1 LETNKKVNKTN
12 FKIKAK
18 GLMPLFFLLV
28 FVACKKE
35 STQIGA
41 GLSGD
46 LDGISSEN
54 VSYQNILTRTVLDDS
69 LSSDNLVTNIL
80 GVIND
85 PIFGYGKASLIVQ
98 PLLTEEGGDFANKNI
113 DSVVLVLNYDIEQV
127 VGFIPKLLRYGDME
141 SELEIEVYQL
151 QDTLENKRHTHRFN
165 PALGSKLGQFTGKFS
180 FDSVSRVIK
189 GEVVKVA
196 PQMSITLDNSF
207 GTTLF
212 NSVSSTTA
220 FNNAIKGLVIVPK
233 SNPLS
238 GEGAIVGI
246 EASNPLTG
254 ITVYYNDSL
263 TKIFP
268 LGSASAKIN
277 LFETTPSSVI
287 ASQMSGTG
295 HFNATYAQSLGGT
308 KIKVDIPELNQIIE
322 RREEIVINEASIK
335 FLVDASSVS
344 SNYPVPSRLLLQIPE
359 TTGGVVGYRS
369 AIFIDAYDRLS
380 NPDFSGL
387 ANYGGDYADGG
398 YTFRFNRYLQQL
410 VKEYIATGVNNFNG
424 FYLSVPTDFPVTP
437 ARTVLNTDNTTG
449 AMKVSITY
457 TKLN

>member
-1 LETNKKVNKTN
+1 VNKN
-12 FKIKAK
+12 NLKIKAK
-18 GLMPLFFLLV
+18 GLMPLFFLLI
-28 FVACKKE
+28 FFGACKKE
-35 STQIGA
+35 STQIGD

-46 LDGISSEN
+46 LTDIYSES

-85 PIFGYGKASLIVQ
+85 PIFGYGKASLIVE
-98 PLLTEEGGDFANKNI
+98 PLLTEEGGDFANKEI
-113 DSVVLVLNYDIEQV
+113 DSVVLVLNYDIDQV

-151 QDTLENKRHTHRFN
+151 LDTLENKRYTHKFK
-165 PALGSKLGQFTGKFS
+165 PTLGAKLGQFTGKFS
-180 FDSVSRVIK
+180 FDSVSRVVD
-189 GEVVKVA
+189 GESIKVA

-212 NSVSSTTA
+212 NNVSSTTA
-220 FNNAIKGLVIVPK
+220 FKNALKGLVLVPK
-233 SNPLS
+233 SNPIS

-246 EASNPLTG
+246 EASNPFSG
-254 ITVYYNDSL
+254 ITVYYDDTL
-263 TKIFP
+263 TKDFP
-268 LGSASAKIN
+268 LGSSSAKIN
-277 LFETTPSSVI
+277 LFETTSSGAI

-295 HFNATYAQSLGGT
+295 HFRTTYAQSLGGT
-308 KIKVDIPELNQIIE
+308 KIKVDIPELDSIIE
-322 RREEIVINEASIK
+322 MGEEIVINEASIN
-335 FLVDASSVS
+335 FIVDASSVT
-344 SNYPVPSRLLLQIPE
+344 SNYPVPSRLLLQIPD
-359 TTGGVVGYRS
+359 TTGGVAGDKS
-369 AIFIDAYDRLS
+369 IIFIDAFDRLN
-380 NPDFSGL
+380 NPNFAGL
-387 ANYGGDYADGG
+387 ANYGGDYSEGK

-410 VKEYIATGVNNFNG
+410 VKEYLATGVNNFNG
-424 FYLSVPTDFPVTP
+424 FYLSVPSDFPVTP

>member
-1 LETNKKVNKTN
+1 VNKNN

-18 GLMPLFFLLV
+18 GLIPLFFLLI
-28 FVACKKE
+28 FFGACKKE
-35 STQIGA
+35 STQIGV

-46 LDGISSEN
+46 LTGIGSER
-54 VSYQNILTRTVLDDS
+54 VTYQNIITRTVLDDS
-69 LSSDNLVTNIL
+69 LSSDNLATNIL

-85 PIFGYGKASLIVQ
+85 PIFGYGKASLIVE
-98 PLLTEEGGDFANKNI
+98 PLLTEEGGDFTNKEI
-113 DSVVLVLNYDIEQV
+113 DSVVLVLNYDIEQEA
-127 VGFIPKLLRYGDME
+127 GKLLRYGDME

-151 QDTLENKRHTHRFN
+151 LDTLENKRYTHKFN
-165 PALGSKLGQFTGKFS
+165 PTLGAKLGQFTGKFS
-180 FDSVSRVIK
+180 FDSVSRVVD
-189 GEVVKVA
+189 GESIKVA

-212 NSVSSTTA
+212 NNVSSTAA
-220 FNNAIKGLVIVPK
+220 FKNALKGLVLVPK
-233 SNPLS
+233 SNPIS

-246 EASNPLTG
+246 EASNPFSG
-254 ITVYYNDSL
+254 ITVYYDDSL
-263 TKIFP
+263 TKVFP
-268 LGSASAKIN
+268 LGSSSAKIN
-277 LFETTPSSVI
+277 LFETTPSGAI

-295 HFNATYAQSLGGT
+295 HFPTTYAQSLGGT

-322 RREEIVINEASIK
+322 MGEEIVINEASIN
-335 FLVDASSVS
+335 FIVDASSVT
-344 SNYPVPSRLLLQIPE
+344 SNYPEPSRLLLQIPK
-359 TTGGVVGYRS
+359 TTGGVVGDKS
-369 AIFIDAYDRLS
+369 IIFIDAFDRLI
-380 NPDFSGL
+380 NPNFAGL
-387 ANYGGDYADGG
+387 ANYGGDYSEGG

-424 FYLSVPTDFPVTP
+424 FYLSVPSDFPVTP

>member
-1 LETNKKVNKTN
+1 
-12 FKIKAK
+12 
-18 GLMPLFFLLV
+18 MPLFFLLI
-28 FVACKKE
+28 FFGACKKE
-35 STQIGA
+35 STQIGV

-46 LDGISSEN
+46 LTGIGSES

-85 PIFGYGKASLIVQ
+85 PIFGYGKASLIIE
-98 PLLTEEGGDFANKNI
+98 PLLTEEGGDFTNKDI
-113 DSVVLVLNYDIEQV
+113 DSVVLVLNYDIDQV

-151 QDTLENKRHTHRFN
+151 QDTLENKRHTHKFN
-165 PALGSKLGQFTGKFS
+165 PTLGAKLGQFTGKLS
-180 FDSVSRVIK
+180 FDSVSRVVD
-189 GEVVKVA
+189 GESINVA

-212 NSVSSTTA
+212 SNVSSTTA
-220 FNNAIKGLVIVPK
+220 FKNALKGLVLVPK
-233 SNPLS
+233 SNPIS

-246 EASNPLTG
+246 EASNPFSG
-254 ITVYYNDSL
+254 ITVYYEDSL
-263 TKIFP
+263 TKVFP
-268 LGSASAKIN
+268 LGSSSAKIN
-277 LFETTPSSVI
+277 LFETTPSGAI

-295 HFNATYAQSLGGT
+295 HFNTTYAQSLGGT
-308 KIKVDIPELNQIIE
+308 KIKVDIPELDQIIE
-322 RREEIVINEASIK
+322 MGEEIVINEASIS
-335 FLVDASSVS
+335 FIVDGSTVT
-344 SNYPVPSRLLLQIPE
+344 SNYPVPSRLLLQIPD
-359 TTGGVVGYRS
+359 TTDGVVGDKS
-369 AIFIDAYDRLS
+369 TIFIDAFDRLN

-387 ANYGGDYADGG
+387 ANYGGDYADGV

-410 VKEYIATGVNNFNG
+410 VKGYIATGVNNFNG
-424 FYLSVPTDFPVTP
+424 FYLSVPSDFPVTP

>member
-1 LETNKKVNKTN
+1 VNKNN

-18 GLMPLFFLLV
+18 GLIPLFFLLI
-28 FVACKKE
+28 FFGACKKE
-35 STQIGA
+35 STQIGV

-46 LDGISSEN
+46 LTGSDTM
-54 VSYQNILTRTVLDDS
+54 VTYQNIITRTVLDDS
-69 LSSDNLVTNIL
+69 LSSDNLATNIL

-85 PIFGYGKASLIVQ
+85 PIFGYGKASLVVE
-98 PLLTEEGGDFANKNI
+98 PLLTEEGGDFTNKEI

-127 VGFIPKLLRYGDME
+127 VGFFPKLLRYGDME

-151 QDTLENKRHTHRFN
+151 QDTLENKRYTHKFN
-165 PALGSKLGQFTGKFS
+165 PTLGAKLGQFTGKFS
-180 FDSVSRVIK
+180 FDSVSRVVD
-189 GEVVKVA
+189 GESIKVA

-212 NSVSSTTA
+212 NNVSSTTA
-220 FNNAIKGLVIVPK
+220 FKNALKGLVLVPK
-233 SNPLS
+233 SNPIS

-246 EASNPLTG
+246 EASNPFSG
-254 ITVYYNDSL
+254 ITVYYDDTL
-263 TKIFP
+263 TKVFP
-268 LGSASAKIN
+268 LGSSSAKIN
-277 LFETTPSSVI
+277 LFETTPSGAI

-295 HFNATYAQSLGGT
+295 HFNTTYAQSLGGT

-322 RREEIVINEASIK
+322 MGEEIVINEASIN
-335 FLVDASSVS
+335 FIVDASSVT
-344 SNYPVPSRLLLQIPE
+344 SNYPVPSRLLLQIPD
-359 TTGGVVGYRS
+359 TTGGVVAGGKS
-369 AIFIDAYDRLS
+369 IIFIDAFDRLN
-380 NPDFSGL
+380 NPNFAGL
-387 ANYGGDYADGG
+387 ANYGGDYSEGG

-424 FYLSVPTDFPVTP
+424 FYLSVPSDFPVTP

>member
-1 LETNKKVNKTN
+1 MNKNN

-18 GLMPLFFLLV
+18 GLIPLFFLLI
-28 FVACKKE
+28 FFGACKKE
-35 STQIGA
+35 STQIGV

-46 LDGISSEN
+46 LTGIGSER
-54 VSYQNILTRTVLDDS
+54 VTYQNIITRTVLDDS
-69 LSSDNLVTNIL
+69 LSSDNLATNIL

-85 PIFGYGKASLIVQ
+85 PIFGYGKASLIVE
-98 PLLTEEGGDFANKNI
+98 PLLTEEGGDFTNKEI
-113 DSVVLVLNYDIEQV
+113 DSVVLVLNYDIEQEA
-127 VGFIPKLLRYGDME
+127 GKLLRYGDME

-151 QDTLENKRHTHRFN
+151 LDTLENKRYTHKFN
-165 PALGSKLGQFTGKFS
+165 PTLGAKLGQFTGKFS
-180 FDSVSRVIK
+180 FDSVSRVVD
-189 GEVVKVA
+189 GESIKVA

-212 NSVSSTTA
+212 NNVSSTAA
-220 FNNAIKGLVIVPK
+220 FKNALKGLVLVPK
-233 SNPLS
+233 SNPIS

-246 EASNPLTG
+246 EASNPFSG
-254 ITVYYNDSL
+254 ITVYYDDSL
-263 TKIFP
+263 TKVFP
-268 LGSASAKIN
+268 LGSSSAKIN
-277 LFETTPSSVI
+277 LFETTPSGAI

-295 HFNATYAQSLGGT
+295 HFPTTYAQSLGGT

-322 RREEIVINEASIK
+322 MGEEIVINEASIN
-335 FLVDASSVS
+335 FIVDASSVT
-344 SNYPVPSRLLLQIPE
+344 SNYPEPSRLLLQIPK
-359 TTGGVVGYRS
+359 TTGGVVGDKS
-369 AIFIDAYDRLS
+369 IIFIDAFDRLI
-380 NPDFSGL
+380 NPNFAGL
-387 ANYGGDYADGG
+387 ANYGGDYSEGG

-424 FYLSVPTDFPVTP
+424 FYLSVPSDFPVTP

>member
-1 LETNKKVNKTN
+1 MNKNN

-18 GLMPLFFLLV
+18 GLIPLFFLLI
-28 FVACKKE
+28 FFGACKKE
-35 STQIGA
+35 STQIGV

-46 LDGISSEN
+46 LTGSDTM
-54 VSYQNILTRTVLDDS
+54 VTYQNIITRTVLDDS
-69 LSSDNLVTNIL
+69 LSSDNLATNIL

-85 PIFGYGKASLIVQ
+85 PIFGYGKASLIVE
-98 PLLTEEGGDFANKNI
+98 PLLTEEGGDFTNKEI

-127 VGFIPKLLRYGDME
+127 VGFFPKLLRYGDME

-151 QDTLENKRHTHRFN
+151 QDTLENKRYTHKFN
-165 PALGSKLGQFTGKFS
+165 PTLGAKLGQFTGKFS
-180 FDSVSRVIK
+180 FDSVSRVVD
-189 GEVVKVA
+189 GESIKVA

-212 NSVSSTTA
+212 NNVSSTTA
-220 FNNAIKGLVIVPK
+220 FKNALKGLVLVPK
-233 SNPLS
+233 SNPIS

-246 EASNPLTG
+246 EASNPFSG
-254 ITVYYNDSL
+254 ITVYYDDTL
-263 TKIFP
+263 TKVFP
-268 LGSASAKIN
+268 LGSSSAKIN
-277 LFETTPSSVI
+277 LFETTPSGAI

-295 HFNATYAQSLGGT
+295 HFNTTYAQSLGGT

-322 RREEIVINEASIK
+322 MGEEIVINEASIN
-335 FLVDASSVS
+335 FIVDASSVT
-344 SNYPVPSRLLLQIPE
+344 SNYPVPSRLLLQIPD
-359 TTGGVVGYRS
+359 TTGGVVAGGKS
-369 AIFIDAYDRLS
+369 IIFIDAFDRLN
-380 NPDFSGL
+380 NPNFAGL
-387 ANYGGDYADGG
+387 ANYGGDYSEGG

-424 FYLSVPTDFPVTP
+424 FYLSVPSDFPVTP

>member
-1 LETNKKVNKTN
+1 MNKNN

-18 GLMPLFFLLV
+18 GLIPLFFLLI
-28 FVACKKE
+28 FFGACKKE
-35 STQIGA
+35 STQIGV

-46 LDGISSEN
+46 LTGIGSER
-54 VSYQNILTRTVLDDS
+54 VTYQNIITRTVLDDS
-69 LSSDNLVTNIL
+69 LSSDNLATNIL

-85 PIFGYGKASLIVQ
+85 PIFGYGKASLIVE
-98 PLLTEEGGDFANKNI
+98 PLLTEEGGDFTNKEI
-113 DSVVLVLNYDIEQV
+113 DSVVLVLNYDIEQEA
-127 VGFIPKLLRYGDME
+127 GKLLRYGDME

-151 QDTLENKRHTHRFN
+151 LDTLENKRYTHKFN
-165 PALGSKLGQFTGKFS
+165 PTLGAKLGQFTGKFS
-180 FDSVSRVIK
+180 FDSVSRVVD
-189 GEVVKVA
+189 GESIKVA

-212 NSVSSTTA
+212 NNVSSTAA
-220 FNNAIKGLVIVPK
+220 FKNALKGLVLVPK
-233 SNPLS
+233 SNPIS

-246 EASNPLTG
+246 EASNPFSG
-254 ITVYYNDSL
+254 ITVYYDDSL
-263 TKIFP
+263 TKVFP
-268 LGSASAKIN
+268 LGSSSAKIN
-277 LFETTPSSVI
+277 LFETTPSGAI

-295 HFNATYAQSLGGT
+295 HFPTTYAQSLGGT

-322 RREEIVINEASIK
+322 MGEEIVINEASIN
-335 FLVDASSVS
+335 FIVDASSVT
-344 SNYPVPSRLLLQIPE
+344 SNYPEPSRLLLQIPD
-359 TTGGVVGYRS
+359 TTGGLAGDKS
-369 AIFIDAYDRLS
+369 IIFIDAFDRLI
-380 NPDFSGL
+380 NPNFAGL
-387 ANYGGDYADGG
+387 ANYGGDYSEGG

-424 FYLSVPTDFPVTP
+424 FYLSVPSDFPVTP